1 MILKA
6 IGIAGLA
13 LTILWGL
20 AFELFPH
27 AFFLLVGI
35 FLLCWIIGIRR
46 ESKRQK
52 ENSSNNE
59 EPI

>member
-20 AFELFPH
+20 AFELYPH

-35 FLLCWIIGIRR
+35 FLLCWIVGIRR
-46 ESKRQK
+46 ESKGEK
-52 ENSSNNE
+52 ENNRNNE